1 MKSLQDQSHF
11 GATGKVASLQSI
23 IQDSESV
30 QDGLIN
36 WQVDDYC
43 TRTDRR
49 AIKNRQIFRVL
60 FITKFGHLE

>member
-11 GATGKVASLQSI
+11 GATGNMASLQST

-49 AIKNRQIFRVL
+49 AIKIGRFSECYSLQNMAS
-60 FITKFGHLE
+60 

>member
-11 GATGKVASLQSI
+11 GATGNMASLQST

-49 AIKNRQIFRVL
+49 AIK
-60 FITKFGHLE
+60 K